1 MGSYLNGLHA
11 GDLVWWVQG
20 ECEIPGLVLEVKPAG
35 MVSTGDCEITARGK
49 AALVA
54 LPELN
59 NVPEWFHECE
69 LNLVH
74 LD

>member
-1 MGSYLNGLHA
+1 MKS

-20 ECEIPGLVLEVKPAG
+20 ECEIPGLVLEVQPAG
-35 MVSTGDCEITARGK
+35 RVSTGDCEIAARGK

-54 LPELN
+54 LPEFN

-69 LNLVH
+69 LQKIEQFI
-74 LD
+74 